1 MNMKKYIKRM
11 VVGFRTVKIE
21 SSMQTVQ
28 LLKES
33 KKSKGQVPYEI
44 YTMPTYLP
52 MLTLNLVT
60 QDGEWKN
67 RQIKITNRSFIR
79 FKLCIRKAI
88 EWFYDTEKKR
98 MFLYD
103 DNGDLTFNHE
113 FKELSEVYY
122 DPFESKT
129 FLKIIPATIQNKNGK
144 MIEGVNLY
152 INQLETMVGMSR
164 YDLEDMMSVLSEF
177 NFQEEAIMLMNAL
190 MYANMQ
196 PDGVIENQ
204 FYIEQSRMDG
214 NLRAVPIDNSAIE
227 FPISGPR
234 KNPFGV

>member
-1 MNMKKYIKRM
+1 
-11 VVGFRTVKIE
+11 
-21 SSMQTVQ
+21 MQTVQ

-113 FKELSEVYY
+113 FKELSEVI
-122 DPFESKT
+122 
-129 FLKIIPATIQNKNGK
+129 L
-144 MIEGVNLY
+144 
-152 INQLETMVGMSR
+152 
-164 YDLEDMMSVLSEF
+164 
-177 NFQEEAIMLMNAL
+177 
-190 MYANMQ
+190 
-196 PDGVIENQ
+196 
-204 FYIEQSRMDG
+204 
-214 NLRAVPIDNSAIE
+214 
-227 FPISGPR
+227 
-234 KNPFGV
+234 